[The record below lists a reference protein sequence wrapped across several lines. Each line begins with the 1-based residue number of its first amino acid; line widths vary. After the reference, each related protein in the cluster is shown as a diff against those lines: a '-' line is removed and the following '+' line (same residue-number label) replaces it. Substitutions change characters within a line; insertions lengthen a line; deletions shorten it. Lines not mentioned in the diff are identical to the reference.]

1 MATINMTIT
10 KKFVVIASFPGSI
23 LSFRGALIAA
33 IQAQHFK
40 VHVIAPF
47 MDNALLEELQAK
59 GIVVHQVAL
68 NRTGLNPL
76 SDAKFLMQLFTII
89 RKIKPDYSI
98 AYTIK
103 PVIYGSL
110 AAKLA
115 GVKQSFSLI
124 TGLGYAFTGEAKGK
138 RKLIQRLLHLLYRT
152 ALTTNQV
159 VFFQNNDDK
168 ALFQRLKLV
177 SRNNKEPVVVNG
189 SGIDVNAFTPAAL
202 PEQCDF
208 LLIARLLGDKGVRE
222 YAQAAKRLKLSHP
235 TVTCRLVGWIDDNP
249 DAIKQQELDEW
260 VNGGYIDYI
269 GRLSNVQ
276 PAIAACAVY
285 VLPSYRE
292 GTPRSVLEAMA
303 MGRPIITTD
312 APGCRETV
320 VNDENG
326 YLVPVQDSESL
337 YQKMVQ
343 LTESPELVIQM
354 GQASRKMAEHK
365 FDVHKVNYAMLSAM
379 GIK

>member
-1 MATINMTIT
+1 MRTT
-10 KKFVVIASFPGSI
+10 KKIVVIASFPDSI
-23 LSFRGALIAA
+23 LTFRGALIAA
-33 IQAQHFK
+33 LQAKNFE

-47 MDNALLEELQAK
+47 MDNAQLDELQDRA
-59 GIVVHQVAL
+59 IVVHQITL
-68 NRTGLNPL
+68 SRTGLNPL
-76 SDAKFLMQLFTII
+76 SDAKSLVQLFTTI

-115 GVKQSFSLI
+115 GVKQRFSLI

-138 RKLIQRLLHLLYRT
+138 RKLIQKLLHILYRI
-152 ALTTNQV
+152 ALKTNQV

-168 ALFQRLKLV
+168 ALFQQLKLV
-177 SRNNKEPVVVNG
+177 PSDKEPVVVNG
-189 SGIDVNAFTPAAL
+189 SGIDVSAFTSAAL
-202 PEQCDF
+202 PEQCNF

-222 YAQAAKRLKLSHP
+222 YAQAAKQLKLSHP
-235 TVTCRLVGWIDDNP
+235 AVTCRLVGWIDDNP
-249 DAIKQQELDEW
+249 DAIKQQELDKW
-260 VNGGYIDYI
+260 INGGYIDYL
-269 GRLSNVQ
+269 GRLTNVK
-276 PAIAACAVY
+276 PAIEYCSVY

-292 GTPRSVLEAMA
+292 GTPRTVLEAMA

-320 VNDENG
+320 VNGENG

-343 LTESPELVIQM
+343 LVESPELVQQM
-354 GQASRKMAEHK
+354 GKVSRKMAEHK
-365 FDVHKVNYAMLSAM
+365 FDVHKVNHAMLTAM
-379 GIK
+379 GIN

>member
-1 MATINMTIT
+1 MTT
-10 KKFVVIASFPGSI
+10 TNKFVVIASFPGSI

-33 IQAQHFK
+33 IQAQHFE

-47 MDNALLEELQAK
+47 MDKALLVELESQ
-59 GIVVHQVAL
+59 GIVVHQIAL

-76 SDAKFLMQLFTII
+76 SDVKSLVQLFTTL
-89 RKIKPDYSI
+89 RKIKADYSI

-103 PVIYGSL
+103 PVVYGSL

-115 GVKQSFSLI
+115 GVKHSFSLI

-138 RKLIQRLLHLLYRT
+138 RKFIQKLLHLLYRT
-152 ALTTNQV
+152 ALKTNRV

-168 ALFQRLKLV
+168 ALFQHLKLV
-177 SRNNKEPVVVNG
+177 PSDKKLAVVNG
-189 SGIDVNAFTPAAL
+189 SGIDISTFTQVAL
-202 PEQCDF
+202 PKKCDF
-208 LLIARLLGDKGVRE
+208 LLIARLLGDKGIRE
-222 YAQAAKRLKLSHP
+222 YAQAAKQLKLSHP
-235 TVTCRLVGWIDDNP
+235 NVTCRLVGWIDDNP
-249 DAIKQQELDEW
+249 DAIKQHELDEW
-260 VNGGYIDYI
+260 INGDHIDYI
-269 GRLSNVQ
+269 GRLTNVQ
-276 PAIAACAVY
+276 PAIAACSVY

-320 VNDENG
+320 VNGENG
-326 YLVPVQDSESL
+326 YLVPVKDCQAL
-337 YQKMVQ
+337 YQKMV
-343 LTESPELVIQM
+343 LLVESPELVIKM
-354 GQASRKMAEHK
+354 GKASRKMAEHK
-365 FDVHKVNYAMLSAM
+365 FDVHKVNNTMLTVM

>member
-1 MATINMTIT
+1 MATT

-23 LSFRGALIAA
+23 LSFRGALISA
-33 IQAQHFK
+33 IQAQNFE

-47 MDNALLEELQAK
+47 MDNTLCEELQDK
-59 GIVVHQVAL
+59 GIIVHQIIL

-76 SDAKFLMQLFTII
+76 SDAKSLLQLFTTI
-89 RKIKPDYSI
+89 RNIKPYYSM

-110 AAKLA
+110 AAKFS

-138 RKLIQRLLHLLYRT
+138 RKLIQKLLHLFYRT
-152 ALTTNQV
+152 ALKTNQV

-168 ALFQRLKLV
+168 ALFQQLKLIP
-177 SRNNKEPVVVNG
+177 SDKEPVVVNG
-189 SGIDVNAFTPAAL
+189 SGIDISAFKPAAL

-222 YAQAAKRLKLSHP
+222 YAQAAKQLKLSHP
-235 TVTCRLVGWIDDNP
+235 SLTCRLVGWIDDNP

-260 VNGGYIDYI
+260 INGGYIEYI
-269 GRLSNVQ
+269 GHLTNIQ
-276 PAIAACAVY
+276 PAIEDCAVY

-292 GTPRSVLEAMA
+292 GTPRTVLEAMA

-320 VNDENG
+320 VNGENG
-326 YLVPVQDSESL
+326 YLVPVQNSEAL

-343 LTESPELVIQM
+343 LAESPELVQQM
-354 GQASRKMAEHK
+354 GQASRKMAEDK
-365 FDVHKVNYAMLSAM
+365 FDVHKVNHAMLSAM
-379 GIK
+379 GINQ

>member
-1 MATINMTIT
+1 MTTT
-10 KKFVVIASFPGSI
+10 KKFAVIASFPGSI

-33 IQAQHFK
+33 IQAQNFE

-47 MDNALLEELQAK
+47 MDNALLAGLENE
-59 GIVVHQVAL
+59 GIVVHQITL

-76 SDAKFLMQLFTII
+76 SDAKSLVELFTTL
-89 RKIKPDYSI
+89 RKIKADYSL

-110 AAKLA
+110 AAKFSGA
-115 GVKQSFSLI
+115 KHRFSLI

-138 RKLIQRLLHLLYRT
+138 RKLIQKLLHLLYRA
-152 ALTTNQV
+152 ALKTNRV

-168 ALFQRLKLV
+168 ALFQHLKLV
-177 SRNNKEPVVVNG
+177 PSEKKLVVVSG
-189 SGIDVNAFTPAAL
+189 SGIDVSIFTPAAL
-202 PEQCDF
+202 PKQCDF

-222 YAQAAKRLKLSHP
+222 YAQAAKQLKISHP
-235 TVTCRLVGWIDDNP
+235 SVTCRLVGWIDDNP

-260 VNGGYIDYI
+260 VNEGYIDYI
-269 GRLSNVQ
+269 GHLTNVQ
-276 PAIAACAVY
+276 PAIAECAVY

-292 GTPRSVLEAMA
+292 GTPRTVLEAMA

-320 VNDENG
+320 VNGENG
-326 YLVPVQDSESL
+326 YLVPVKDCEAL
-337 YQKMVQ
+337 FKKMVK
-343 LTESPELVIQM
+343 LVESPELIVQM

-365 FDVHKVNYAMLSAM
+365 FDVHKVNNAMLAAM

>member
-1 MATINMTIT
+1 MATT
-10 KKFVVIASFPGSI
+10 KKFVLIASFPGSI
-23 LSFRGALIAA
+23 LSFRGALITA
-33 IQAQHFK
+33 IQAQNFE
-40 VHVIAPF
+40 VHVISPF
-47 MDNALLEELQAK
+47 MDKALLAGLEDE
-59 GIVVHQVAL
+59 GIVVHQIAL

-76 SDAKFLMQLFTII
+76 SDAKTLVQLFTTLC
-89 RKIKPDYSI
+89 KIKADYSL

-110 AAKLA
+110 AAKFA
-115 GVKQSFSLI
+115 GVKHRFSLI

-138 RKLIQRLLHLLYRT
+138 RKFIQTLLHILYRS
-152 ALTTNQV
+152 ALKTNRV

-168 ALFQRLKLV
+168 ALFQQLKLV
-177 SRNNKEPVVVNG
+177 PSDKELIVVNG
-189 SGIDVNAFTPAAL
+189 SGIDVNIFTPAAL
-202 PEQCDF
+202 PKQCDF

-222 YAQAAKRLKLSHP
+222 YAQAAKQLKLSHP
-235 TVTCRLVGWIDDNP
+235 SVTCRLVGWIDDNP

-260 VNGGYIDYI
+260 VNGGYIDYT
-269 GRLSNVQ
+269 GRLTNVQ
-276 PAIAACAVY
+276 PAITECAVY

-292 GTPRSVLEAMA
+292 GTPRTVLEAMA

-320 VNDENG
+320 VNGENG
-326 YLVPVQDSESL
+326 YLIPVQDCNTL

-343 LTESPELVIQM
+343 LAESPELALKM
-354 GQASRKMAEHK
+354 GQVSRKIAEQK
-365 FDVHKVNYAMLSAM
+365 FDVHKVNYAMLRAM

>member
-1 MATINMTIT
+1 MTTI

-33 IQAQHFK
+33 IQAQNFE
-40 VHVIAPF
+40 VHVISPF
-47 MDNALLEELQAK
+47 MDNTLCEELQDK
-59 GIVVHQVAL
+59 GIVAHQIAL

-76 SDAKFLMQLFTII
+76 SDAKFLVKLFTTI

-103 PVIYGSL
+103 PVIYGSF
-110 AAKLA
+110 AAKFT

-138 RKLIQRLLHLLYRT
+138 RKLIQKLLHLLYRT
-152 ALTTNQV
+152 ALKTNQV

-168 ALFQRLKLV
+168 VLFQQLKLV
-177 SRNNKEPVVVNG
+177 PSNKEQVVVNG
-189 SGIDVNAFTPAAL
+189 SGIDVSAFTPAPL
-202 PEQCDF
+202 PQQCDF

-222 YAQAAKRLKLSHP
+222 YAQAAKQLKGSHP
-235 TVTCRLVGWIDDNP
+235 AVTCRLVGWIDENP
-249 DAIKQQELDEW
+249 DAIKQQELDDW
-260 VNGGYIDYI
+260 VNGDYIDYV
-269 GRLSNVQ
+269 GRLTDVQ
-276 PAIAACAVY
+276 PAIKSCAVY

-292 GTPRSVLEAMA
+292 GTPRTVLEAMA

-320 VNDENG
+320 VNGENG
-326 YLVPVQDSESL
+326 YLVPVKDSESL

-343 LTESPELVIQM
+343 LAESPELVQQM
-354 GQASRKMAEHK
+354 GQVSRKMAEDK
-365 FDVHKVNYAMLSAM
+365 FDVHKVNHTMLRAM

>member
-1 MATINMTIT
+1 MKIT

-33 IQAQHFK
+33 IQAQNFE

-47 MDNALLEELQAK
+47 MDKELFDELQAK
-59 GIVVHQVAL
+59 GVVVHEISL

-76 SDAKFLMQLFTII
+76 SDLKYLVKLFTTL
-89 RKIKPDYSI
+89 RTIKADYSI

-110 AAKLA
+110 AAKLM
-115 GVKQSFSLI
+115 GMKNNFSLI
-124 TGLGYAFTGEAKGK
+124 TGLGYAFTGEVKGK
-138 RKLIQRLLHLLYRT
+138 RMLIQKLLHLLYRT
-152 ALTTNQV
+152 ALQTNKV

-168 ALFQRLKLV
+168 VLFQQLKLV
-177 SRNNKEPVVVNG
+177 RSDQELVVVNG
-189 SGIDVNAFTPAAL
+189 SGVDVSTFTPAVS
-202 PEQCDF
+202 PKNCDF

-222 YAQAAKRLKLSHP
+222 YAQAAKKLKLSHP
-235 TVTCRLVGWIDDNP
+235 NVICRLVGWIDDNP
-249 DAIKQQELDEW
+249 DAIKEEELDKW
-260 VNGGYIDYI
+260 VNEGYIDYI

-320 VNDENG
+320 VNGENG
-326 YLVPVQDSESL
+326 YLVSVKDCEAL
-337 YQKMVQ
+337 YQKMVH
-343 LTESPELVIQM
+343 LAESPELVIKM
-354 GQASRKMAEHK
+354 GQASREMAEHK
-365 FDVHKVNYAMLSAM
+365 FDVNKVNNTMLAVM